1 MTAPDRK
8 GGILV
13 IDASVAAKWFVDE
26 PFSEEARS
34 VLLALRDRPERFVV
48 PELFFVEMLSVLSRI
63 TESEEQLKELL
74 GILEELGLARL
85 ALGHETLRRA
95 AELAFSWGL
104 TAYDAVYAA
113 TADLL
118 GGQWLTADSRA
129 HARIASLGISSLL
142 SPLQG

>member
-1 MTAPDRK
+1 MTAPDRN

-26 PFSEEARS
+26 PFSKEARS
-34 VLLALRDRPERFVV
+34 VLLALRDHPERFAV

-85 ALGHETLRRA
+85 ALGHEILQRA
-95 AELAFSWGL
+95 AALTFSWGL
-104 TAYDAVYAA
+104 TAYDAIYAA

-129 HARIASLGISSLL
+129 HARIASLGISVLL
-142 SPLQG
+142 